1 VADYWMEGLLSPAMV
16 WADSAFTPVNA
27 LRRLSR
33 SLNQALTQARREGTR
48 LEEATETVMAWEVP
62 GMGRPRR
69 RRVAVAFP
77 DIDFRARQVSER
89 LPSRSRR

>member
-1 VADYWMEGLLSPAMV
+1 MV
-16 WADSAFTPVNA
+16 WADSAFTPINA

-33 SLNQALTQARREGTR
+33 GLNQALTQARREGTR

-62 GMGRPRR
+62 GMGLPRR

-77 DIDFRARQVSER
+77 GIDFRARQVSER